1 MQHITIYREP
11 GRFAGWPANYG
22 IWHWGNEIVVGFT
35 AGYTDPSGGFH
46 ARDKSRPFLPM
57 QAPPTWTA
65 ASPGLST
72 GTCETPGGAVSAD
85 EHEPGAP

>member
-46 ARDKSRPFLPM
+46 ARCCR
-57 QAPPTWTA
+57 A
-65 ASPGLST
+65 
-72 GTCETPGGAVSAD
+72 
-85 EHEPGAP
+85 